1 MTQLINFL
9 YASIKAGTPLL
20 FGTSGEILTQKS
32 GNMNLGVEGMMYL
45 GAIASFYVGFNTNN
59 FPLAIL
65 AAAAAGAF
73 GALIFAFITVT
84 LKANQ
89 TVTGLALTIF
99 GTGVANFF
107 GEVLANRVPNGSPKL
122 PEGFMTNLAAKNL
135 FGLADAPVVGR
146 LLFNHNI
153 LVYLGVVIAIIMGIY
168 LRYTRFGLNVRSV
181 GENPAAA
188 DAAGIN
194 VTLIKY
200 VNTVIGGSVCGLGG
214 AYIALV
220 NGGGVWNNG
229 CVNGQGWI
237 AVALVIFASW
247 SPFKA
252 LLGSLVFGASTVL
265 QFYVPRDVI
274 ELPNAFYMMLPFLIT
289 SAVLVITS
297 MKKKKEGAQP
307 ASCGANY
314 FREER

>member
-20 FGTSGEILTQKS
+20 FGTTGEILTEKS
-32 GNMNLGVEGMMYL
+32 GNTNLGVEGMMYM
-45 GAIASFYVGFNTNN
+45 GAIASFYVGYVYDN
-59 FPLAIL
+59 FWFSIL
-65 AAAAAGAF
+65 SAVIAGAF
-73 GALIFAFITVT
+73 GALIYAFITVT

-99 GTGVANFF
+99 GTGFANFF
-107 GEVLANRVPNGSPKL
+107 GEVLTNTVPSGSPKL
-122 PEGFMTNLAAKNL
+122 SEGFMSNLVALNL
-135 FGLADAPVVGR
+135 FGLADIPIVGR

-153 LVYLGVVIAIIMGIY
+153 LVYFGIVIAVVLGVY
-168 LRYTRFGLNVRSV
+168 LKYTRIGLNVRSV
-181 GENPAAA
+181 GENPGAA

-200 VNTVIGGSVCGLGG
+200 INILIGGGVCGLGG

-252 LLGSLVFGASTVL
+252 LLGSLIFGASTVL
-265 QFYVPRDVI
+265 QFYVPRDI
-274 ELPNAFYMMLPFLIT
+274 INLPNAFYMMLPFIIT
-289 SAVLVITS
+289 SAVLIVTS
-297 MKKKKEGAQP
+297 MKKSKEGAQP
-307 ASCGANY
+307 ASCGTNY